1 MPLWGNKEVK
11 FLSGTSVNTIGA
23 TGVSLIGSTGA
34 LFLTEVKSGDLF
46 VQGPTSQKAEV
57 LTVNSNTSITLASS
71 IYLAAGSTGFFV
83 SEMPKYLSETEKKT
97 QTYGV
102 DTKEMGATG
111 PTGVLIT
118 PGPGHAGWVKVV
130 QQSGYVN
137 QISLNTTG
145 ATGYN
150 PAVLPNVI
158 FSGTGGASGVAVVS
172 SAGAV
177 TSVTVTNAGSYT
189 TTAPTVTI
197 GSTGATGVV
206 GTVIM
211 GGRFNRKIYE
221 TLVAIRVPAA
231 TMGDSED
238 TIFPDV

>member
-1 MPLWGNKEVK
+1 MSSWGNKEVQ
-11 FLSGTSVNTIGA
+11 FLAGTSVNTGGA
-23 TGVSLIGSTGA
+23 TGVTLTGVSTT
-34 LFLTEVKSGDLF
+34 FLTQVKSGDLF
-46 VQGPTSQKAEV
+46 VQGPTSQKAAV
-57 LTVNSNTSITLASS
+57 LTVNSNTSITLKSS
-71 IYLAAGSTGFFV
+71 IYLASGSTGFFV
-83 SEMPKYLSETEKKT
+83 SQMPKYLSETEKKT

-111 PTGVLIT
+111 PTGALIT

-130 QQSGYVN
+130 QQSGYVKE
-137 QISLNTTG
+137 ISLNTTG

-150 PAVLPNVI
+150 PAVLPNVS

-211 GGRFNRKIYE
+211 GGRFNRKIHE
-221 TLVAIRVPAA
+221 TLVAIGVPAA
-231 TMGDSED
+231 TMGDAED